1 MAKSQHG
8 TYTQRMSPKFLR
20 LRRRRFMGA
29 AAPWTWE
36 RRGGNG
42 DGGNNGGVAT
52 ATVATAAA
60 MTATVA
66 TAAAMTAVVAV
77 SMGGASP
84 AHCESKHVSA
94 YTCAPMASMHTCG
107 RAGGG
112 MGRDEAVGWDA
123 VRCGVIRCGVVWCG
137 TVRYGT
143 VRRGVVR
150 GGTV

>member
-20 LRRRRFMGA
+20 HRRRRFMGA

-42 DGGNNGGVAT
+42 DGGNNGGVA
-52 ATVATAAA
+52 
-60 MTATVA
+60 TATVA

-123 VRCGVIRCGVVWCG
+123 VRCGAV
-137 TVRYGT
+137 
-143 VRRGVVR
+143 
-150 GGTV
+150 